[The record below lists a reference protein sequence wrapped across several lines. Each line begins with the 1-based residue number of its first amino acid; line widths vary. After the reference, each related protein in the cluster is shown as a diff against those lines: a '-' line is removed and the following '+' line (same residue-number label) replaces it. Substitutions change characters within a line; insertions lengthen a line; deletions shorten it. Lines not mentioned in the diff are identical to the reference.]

1 MQRLTEQ
8 IPVIMFKWFIGG
20 IQKTEFSSIIS
31 LASGE
36 RVSYSDN
43 KVENL
48 AELSEV
54 LLVLM
59 RNI

>member
-1 MQRLTEQ
+1 M
-8 IPVIMFKWFIGG
+8 IMFKWFIGG